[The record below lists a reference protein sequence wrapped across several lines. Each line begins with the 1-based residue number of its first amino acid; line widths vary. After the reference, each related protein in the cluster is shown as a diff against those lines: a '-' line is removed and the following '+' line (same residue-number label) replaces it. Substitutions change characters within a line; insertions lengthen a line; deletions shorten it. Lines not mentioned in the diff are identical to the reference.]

1 MGKGAE
7 NAEAESCRRLDASA
21 FREEF
26 PFLGTESRGCLG
38 KTCRINT
45 TLPF

>member
-1 MGKGAE
+1 MGKGPKM
-7 NAEAESCRRLDASA
+7 RRRKVADASA

-45 TLPF
+45 TLRF